1 MRRHYPRFT
10 PVGQRHSA
18 GLRDAK
24 VTRHTPQNL
33 YQRRGHLLT
42 RLQSLFA
49 IHLVAILF
57 GATGI
62 FGAIIQADALV
73 ITWGRAL
80 FAVMTL
86 VAMRRIISS
95 SAMRSSRQDSAW
107 HQHLGAFVL
116 SGAMLAVHW
125 VTFFVSVKT
134 GGIAVATL
142 GFASFPA
149 FITLIEALVLK
160 ERVGR
165 AEWIRLLLVTFG
177 LILITPSF
185 EWADQGT
192 EGLVWGVISGA
203 AFGVLAV
210 LNRRKLAGVDV
221 FQVAGIQNAI
231 VFILLSPWVL
241 PTVTQIS
248 VTDWLWLIAL
258 GVVCTGFAHLLFVSS
273 LRQLPARTAGLVVA
287 AEPLYAILFAW
298 LLFGQEPSVR
308 MLVGAAIMMTAIFS
322 ASLAVRHQK

>member
-1 MRRHYPRFT
+1 M
-10 PVGQRHSA
+10 
-18 GLRDAK
+18 
-24 VTRHTPQNL
+24 
-33 YQRRGHLLT
+33 LT
-42 RLQSLFA
+42 RVQSLFA
-49 IHLVAILF
+49 IHFVAILF

-62 FGAIIQADALV
+62 FGAIIQSDALV

-86 VAMRRIISS
+86 VALRRMMTG
-95 SAMRSSRQDSAW
+95 SATRPTQQDAAW
-107 HQHLGAFVL
+107 HQHVGAFIF

-125 VTFFVSVKT
+125 VTFFTSVKI

-165 AEWIRLLLVTFG
+165 AEWLRLLLVTFG

-210 LNRRKLAGVDV
+210 LNRRKLAGVDA

-248 VTDWLWLIAL
+248 LTDWLWLIAL
-258 GVVCTGFAHLLFVSS
+258 GVVCTGLAHLLFVSS

-298 LLFGQEPSVR
+298 FLFAQVPSVR

-322 ASLAVRHQK
+322 ASLAVRHQKI